1 MENIHIR
8 LEHSESVFAKKELLN
23 SEINSL
29 QALKAFKN
37 FKSIR
42 KRELI
47 YKTRLKKSLFDL
59 KTGIEEIEKVL
70 PTEKEEE
77 PQLKFIKKLSKK
89 NQTTEEKMTKPEK
102 KEYKEIE
109 KELLEIREKLMKLS

>member
-8 LEHSESVFAKKELLN
+8 LENDEALFTKREILN

-29 QALKAFKN
+29 QALKAFKS
-37 FKSIR
+37 FKSTR

-47 YKTRLKKSLFDL
+47 LRAKLKSSLSTL
-59 KTGIEEIEKVL
+59 RMHIEEIEKVL
-70 PTEKEEE
+70 PTAEEEE
-77 PQLKFIKKLSKK
+77 PQLKLIKKLSRKK
-89 NQTTEEKMTKPEK
+89 EESKDKVKKPEK

-109 KELLEIREKLMKLS
+109 NQLLSIKEKLDKLG